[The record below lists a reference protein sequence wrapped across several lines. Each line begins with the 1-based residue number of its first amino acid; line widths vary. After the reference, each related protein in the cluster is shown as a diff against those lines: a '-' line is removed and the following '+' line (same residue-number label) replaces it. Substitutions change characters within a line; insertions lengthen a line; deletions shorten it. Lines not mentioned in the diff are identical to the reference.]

1 MKRQGTARL
10 TAATLVCL
18 LMGCA
23 AGPTVK
29 PFERGQLADPIL
41 SFTPNPLDDRFRQ
54 HAFDVRE
61 GARGATSS
69 QGSGCGCN

>member
-1 MKRQGTARL
+1 MKRQGIAHFI
-10 TAATLVCL
+10 ATTLIGLLV
-18 LMGCA
+18 GCSV
-23 AGPTVK
+23 PTVK

-41 SFTPNPLDDRFRQ
+41 SFSPNPMDDRFRQ

-61 GARGATSS
+61 GARGATGS